1 MIKKLRHRFFI
12 IYMIILSCFLIT
24 ILSGIYFI
32 VYRSEVTHSK
42 QIMDMALENNTKIDG
57 INSSPPKKTIDF
69 DEDTI
74 TITTAG
80 EGYLKEDEIISYDD
94 YEVEDEFFP
103 SNSDDLNAYY
113 GYYIDFEDQFKQD
126 KDDLLND
133 DIPDNKDDEEEENLD
148 PNPPKNDW
156 FKPEHPNNNYPN
168 VTTSE
173 VTSLQTTIIS
183 TKRTS
188 IPTNERPKPVDTSI
202 QSPVVTEVP
211 SEEIETILVLPDE
224 NQVDTPVVN
233 SEIDIEEY
241 TQVTIQEDISTDE
254 ESTMDTTTLTPEV
267 SNTTK
272 KPNPPNDFK
281 DSEKEITTE
290 YEGNLARNTIY
301 VRTNKLGEIQR
312 ISYQYFE
319 SGNNISLEQSVSEI
333 IKSGSIEGKTEIDN
347 LKFRYSVFS
356 KDDNSGYDIIF
367 LDRAIEISSLNRLLI
382 IFVSIGGVGL
392 VVLFGV
398 SWLLASWAVTPIAE
412 AWDKQK
418 QFIADAS
425 HELKTPLTVIATNTD
440 VVLSNADDTVQNQS
454 KWLTYIKSET
464 LRMSKLVS
472 DLLYIAKSDVNE
484 VAIIMNEFN
493 MSHTVSGICLVFET
507 VAFENGKLLDTDI
520 DENILFKGDEDRI
533 KQLVTILI
541 DNAIVHSEGNANI
554 IVSLKK
560 DIKDKIKL
568 SVINTNGEDIPKG
581 YEERLFERFFRVD
594 KARNRSNG
602 SHGLGLNIAKSIVN
616 NHGGTITVTSTNDHV
631 VTFTVTL

>member
-1 MIKKLRHRFFI
+1 MIKKLKHRFFI
-12 IYMIILSCFLIT
+12 IYMTILSCFLIT

-42 QIMDMALENNTKIDG
+42 QIMEMALDNNTKIDG
-57 INSSPPKKTIDF
+57 INSSPPKKIIDF
-69 DEDTI
+69 DEDNA

-80 EGYLKEDEIISYDD
+80 EEYFQEDDICIDEDDAELK
-94 YEVEDEFFP
+94 DEFFT
-103 SNSDDLNAYY
+103 SNSEDFDSYY
-113 GYYIDFEDQFKQD
+113 GYYMDFENDFRQD
-126 KDDLLND
+126 KDDLPND
-133 DIPDNKDDEEEENLD
+133 DIPDDNEENF
-148 PNPPKNDW
+148 NSKPPSNDW
-156 FKPEHPNNNYPN
+156 FKPEHPNNNYSS

-173 VTSLQTTIIS
+173 VPPLQTTIIN
-183 TKRTS
+183 TKRTPS
-188 IPTNERPKPVDTSI
+188 TNNERPKPTDTST
-202 QSPVVTEVP
+202 QSSVVTEVP
-211 SEEIETILVLPDE
+211 SEDIETVPIVPYE
-224 NQVDTPVVN
+224 NQVDTPIVD
-233 SEIDIEEY
+233 SKTYTEENN
-241 TQVTIQEDISTDE
+241 TVIIQEDISTTE
-254 ESTMDTTTLTPEV
+254 ESKIDTTTSIPKV
-267 SNTTK
+267 SSTTK
-272 KPNPPNDFK
+272 NANPSSDFK
-281 DSEKEITTE
+281 NNEKEVITE

-301 VRTNKLGEIQR
+301 VRTNQLGEIQR

-333 IKSGSIEGKTEIDN
+333 IKSGSLEGKTEIDN
-347 LKFRYSVFS
+347 IKFRYSVFS
-356 KDDNSGYDIIF
+356 QNNNSGYDIVF

-382 IFVSIGGVGL
+382 ILVSIGGAGL
-392 VVLFGV
+392 AILFGV
-398 SWLLASWAVTPIAE
+398 SWLLASWAVTPIAQ

-440 VVLSNADDTVQNQS
+440 VVLANADDTVQNQS

-484 VAIIMNEFN
+484 ISMIMNEFN
-493 MSHTVSGICLVFET
+493 ISHTVSGVCLVFET

-520 DENILFKGDEDRI
+520 DENIVFKGDEDRI
-533 KQLVTILI
+533 KQLVTILV

-554 IVSLKK
+554 IVSLKH

-568 SVINTNGEDIPKG
+568 SVSNTNGEDIPKG

-616 NHGGTITVTSTNDHV
+616 NHNGSITVTSTNDHM